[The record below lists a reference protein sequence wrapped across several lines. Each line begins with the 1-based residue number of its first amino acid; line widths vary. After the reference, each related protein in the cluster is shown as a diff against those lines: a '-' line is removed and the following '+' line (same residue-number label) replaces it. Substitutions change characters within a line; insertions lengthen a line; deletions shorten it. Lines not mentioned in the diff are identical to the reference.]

1 MTNAPPDV
9 TSDGRKTSWRTLG
22 LGVQLGIVCA
32 ITVVLARS
40 AGGPGGKTAG
50 NSWRSNCKQSVQR
63 AETAFVNPARP
74 TQIVQRIRELP
85 DEYNM
90 AETRDVVRF
99 IVSNWSARGDL
110 QAAFA
115 NESGELDA
123 TAMESMVQWTRDGSD
138 STAVALVPCASA
150 LAKLPGAPSA
160 QSAVPEIIRWAR
172 SRVRWQPEVDNA
184 AYAAADFIRTDPAL
198 VVAARVDPSVAVLA
212 AASVSAEDDRYQSL
226 WTHQA
231 MFDLLLEA
239 KP

>member
-1 MTNAPPDV
+1 MTN
-9 TSDGRKTSWRTLG
+9 SLSEGRKTSWRTLG
-22 LGVQLGIVCA
+22 PVVQLGIVCA

-40 AGGPGGKTAG
+40 ALGPSGKAAG
-50 NSWRSNCKQSVQR
+50 DGWRSNCKQSLQR

-85 DEYNM
+85 DEYNS

-99 IVSNWSARGDL
+99 IVSNWSARDDL

-123 TAMESMVQWTRDGSD
+123 DAMEAMVQWTRDGVD

-150 LAKLPGAPSA
+150 LAKLPGVASE
-160 QSAVPEIIRWAR
+160 QSDVPEIIRWAR
-172 SRVRWQPEVDNA
+172 GRVRWQPEVDNA
-184 AYAAADFIRTDPAL
+184 AYAAADFIRNDPAL
-198 VVAARVDPSVAVLA
+198 VVAARVDPSVAILA
-212 AASVSAEDDRYQSL
+212 AASVSVEDDRYQSL